1 MEKRFEEILE
11 EKPTLKELCEYIRI
25 GDAWYQLGIQLD
37 VDHRSLDDI
46 HMVPK
51 DYIYKTARMFALWL
65 STNSHATRRQVID
78 ALKREAVKQI
88 AIAYEYEEALKKSYI
103 SSGE

>member
-1 MEKRFEEILE
+1 MEERFEEILE

-37 VDHRSLDDI
+37 IDHRSLDNI
-46 HMVPK
+46 HRLSG
-51 DYIYKTARMFALWL
+51 DYIYQTTKMFALWL
-65 STNSHATRRQVID
+65 TTNSHGTRRQVID
-78 ALKREAVKQI
+78 GLKREAVKQI